1 MGELFGQYTKVA
13 EEYQRQDAEAIC
25 QYEEHYMRL
34 LRNYAGEIRDIQSM
48 MESLRKEREN
58 FYREMLRMFCAQGRE
73 KRAEIASLYERENW
87 PDYAV
92 KVHALKSTSLTIGA
106 EALSAQAKELELAGK
121 RGDGDFI
128 QAHHG
133 ALMNAY
139 EELCGQLAGI

>member
-58 FYREMLRMFCAQGRE
+58 FYRKILPET
-73 KRAEIASLYERENW
+73 ERQIQADNI
-87 PDYAV
+87 
-92 KVHALKSTSLTIGA
+92 LSA
-106 EALSAQAKELELAGK
+106 EAKAQWIGEFRANMENSF
-121 RGDGDFI
+121 RI
-128 QAHHG
+128 S
-133 ALMNAY
+133 
-139 EELCGQLAGI
+139 EELISHYVTANQKEFKDMLKKAIDRV

>member
-58 FYREMLRMFCAQGRE
+58 FYREILPE
-73 KRAEIASLYERENW
+73 TERQIQADNI
-87 PDYAV
+87 
-92 KVHALKSTSLTIGA
+92 LSA
-106 EALSAQAKELELAGK
+106 EAKAQWIGEFRANMENSF
-121 RGDGDFI
+121 RI
-128 QAHHG
+128 S
-133 ALMNAY
+133 
-139 EELCGQLAGI
+139 EELISHYVTANQKEFKDMLKKAFDRV

>member
-58 FYREMLRMFCAQGRE
+58 FYREILPE
-73 KRAEIASLYERENW
+73 TERQIQADNI
-87 PDYAV
+87 
-92 KVHALKSTSLTIGA
+92 LSA
-106 EALSAQAKELELAGK
+106 EAKAQWIGEFRANMENSF
-121 RGDGDFI
+121 RI
-128 QAHHG
+128 S
-133 ALMNAY
+133 
-139 EELCGQLAGI
+139 EELISHYVTANQKEFKDMLKKAVDRV